1 MDSPS
6 FRLKLWASIKQRQ
19 TTVGHTTC
27 RYCSVRSYALVRQPF
42 LKWLFTL
49 CSGLFVSQRG
59 WGERKESALTSLW
72 RGKSRPAIARWK
84 FQIICSQGCS
94 VFSQISNKPRE
105 FFEPLFFFW
114 LLRLWLLL
122 FGFAQFGIFVLTVSV
137 FALKTRPYKAKTYT
151 NLTAIVSLDWLKL
164 HTTIDLYNAAP

>member
-1 MDSPS
+1 MLMDSPS

-59 WGERKESALTSLW
+59 WRERKESALTSLW

-105 FFEPLFFFW
+105 FFEPLFFFGS
-114 LLRLWLLL
+114 LG
-122 FGFAQFGIFVLTVSV
+122 FGSLGFGSSSSVSHNS
-137 FALKTRPYKAKTYT
+137 ASSSASSSSPSP
-151 NLTAIVSLDWLKL
+151 SLPWKL
-164 HTTIDLYNAAP
+164 APTKPKHILI